1 MIDSSNFTIAIVGYV
16 IVFLALLILYVVFAN
31 LPKLLKIKSYLSR
44 KKKNLLNNGNNSNGE
59 ENYVEMTGQENAA
72 LATAIY
78 MYLYQMHDEEN
89 TTITIKKVKK
99 DYTPWSSKIHSM
111 NNQLHR

>member
-16 IVFLALLILYVVFAN
+16 IVFLALLILYIVFAN
-31 LPKLLKIKSYLSR
+31 LPKLLKVKSYLSN
-44 KKKNLLNNGNNSNGE
+44 KKRSLLENNGHQKE
-59 ENYVEMTGQENAA
+59 YVAITGQENAA
-72 LATAIY
+72 IATAIY

-111 NNQLHR
+111 NNQLPR

>member
-16 IVFLALLILYVVFAN
+16 IVFLALLILYIVFAN
-31 LPKLLKIKSYLSR
+31 LPKLLKLKSYLSS
-44 KKKNLLNNGNNSNGE
+44 KKESMLDNGKKE
-59 ENYVEMTGQENAA
+59 EYVQMTGQENAA
-72 LATAIY
+72 IATAIY